1 VIDAFL
7 SAGLGLSPGDVVTVS
22 DSHIKFPLNLVR
34 KAHERRFCLVLSNN
48 LICEKSDVIL
58 MAPMTSDTTFKS
70 MSQIEFAPSPGNGL
84 ELNSRVLLDQIQP
97 MKKAAILEKMGS
109 LSLTE
114 WELVMTQIVWN
125 FDRA

>member
-1 VIDAFL
+1 MNAFMV
-7 SAGLGLSPGDVVTVS
+7 AGLGLSPGDVVTVS
-22 DSHIKFPLNLVR
+22 DSHIKFALNLVR
-34 KAHERRFCLVLSNN
+34 KAHERRFCLVLSND
-48 LICEKSDVIL
+48 LICQRSDIIL

-70 MSQIEFAPSPGNGL
+70 MSQIEFAPSVRNGL
-84 ELNSRVLLDQIQP
+84 ELKSRVLLDQIQP
-97 MKKAAILEKMGS
+97 MKKSEILKKMGS

>member
-1 VIDAFL
+1 M
-7 SAGLGLSPGDVVTVS
+7 
-22 DSHIKFPLNLVR
+22 R
-34 KAHERRFCLVLSNN
+34 KAHERRFCLVLSND
-48 LICEKSDVIL
+48 LICQKSDIIL

-70 MSQIEFAPSPGNGL
+70 MSQLEFAPSVSNGL
-84 ELNSRVLLDQIQP
+84 LRNSRVLLDQIQP
-97 MKKAAILEKMGS
+97 MKKSEILEKMGR

>member
-1 VIDAFL
+1 MINAFL
-7 SAGLGLSPGDVVTVS
+7 SAGFGLSPGDVVTVS

-34 KAHERRFCLVLSNN
+34 KAHERRFCLVLSND
-48 LICEKSDVIL
+48 LICQKSDIIL

-70 MSQIEFAPSPGNGL
+70 MSQLEFAPSVSNGL
-84 ELNSRVLLDQIQP
+84 LRNSRVLLDQIQP
-97 MKKAAILEKMGS
+97 MKKSEILEKMGR